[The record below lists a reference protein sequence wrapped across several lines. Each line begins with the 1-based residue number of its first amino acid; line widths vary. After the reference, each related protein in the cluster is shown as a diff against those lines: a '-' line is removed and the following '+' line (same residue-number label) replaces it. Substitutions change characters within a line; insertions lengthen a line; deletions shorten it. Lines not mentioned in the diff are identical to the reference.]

1 MMGDIVN
8 LKRLRKRKARTLE
21 EQNAEVNRAKF
32 GRSKEEKLKTAAA
45 AEAMVRKLD
54 GHKRE
59 D

>member
-8 LKRLRKRKARTLE
+8 LKRLRKRKARNLE
-21 EQNAEVNRAKF
+21 EKKAAVNRAKF

-45 AEAMVRKLD
+45 TEAMVRKLD